1 MITLL
6 EDVKNKLKEKN
17 LESKVVY
24 MVRKDYIKQIRYEHY
39 SNDMTYHKFTL
50 KHDKWLLTYHYRWY
64 IKYLYDLHNITC
76 SYSTFAYKC
85 RELGADKAILLHK

>member
-1 MITLL
+1 MSTQDMITLL

-39 SNDMTYHKFTL
+39 SNDMTYHQFTL
-50 KHDKWLLTYHYRWY
+50 KHDK
-64 IKYLYDLHNITC
+64 
-76 SYSTFAYKC
+76 
-85 RELGADKAILLHK
+85 